1 MDRAAQL
8 KKNGQWRQ
16 DIMHSHADESLKDRL
31 YSSTAYRSALLY
43 LIICGAQ
50 RYFQTGLH
58 PLQAS
63 LDNAKQHLQGKND
76 DEFFDSWFQEFVI
89 TAEMDADF
97 KQHHGTQPSL
107 DAITTWNKGGLSFI
121 DIHKRY
127 FWIRFPK
134 LRSATVPAL
143 VPSQQSFYEKRI
155 KKLMHFRRYL
165 DQNNKQYCGIYDAH
179 KERPR
184 RKLFGAKF
192 KFAQREKEWQAWAG
206 RDDDDE
212 EESATDAGDADDN
225 RSEVSDVSE
234 SPSSV
239 ASNSP
244 IYTQWLVENGLP
256 TPYGGEVD

>member
-1 MDRAAQL
+1 MDRAALL

-16 DIMHSHADESLKDRL
+16 DILHSHADESLKDRL

-63 LDNAKQHLQGKND
+63 LDNAKQHLSGKND
-76 DEFFDSWFQEFVI
+76 DEFFDSWFRQFVI

-97 KQHHGTQPSL
+97 VQQHSTQPSL
-107 DAITTWNKGGLSFI
+107 DAIKTWHGLSFI

-127 FWIRFPK
+127 QCSKVPK
-134 LRSATVPAL
+134 FRHGLVPAL
-143 VPSQQSFYEKRI
+143 LPTQQSFYEKRI

-165 DQNNKQYCGIYDAH
+165 DQNNKQYCGIYNAH
-179 KERPR
+179 LERPR
-184 RKLFGAKF
+184 RKLFGTKF

-212 EESATDAGDADDN
+212 EESATDAGDADDA